1 MTKKRIQPKHT
12 CGQAMVW
19 RGKRGD
25 GAIQR
30 WWCPKCDAWTV
41 ARGAARGLRS
51 AKGYG
56 LDRVADLASHGM
68 STHAISQQVGMGWEA
83 VERRIER
90 MAANAE
96 ERFLD
101 MPPKPGK
108 AWALVDLPYASQMQG
123 KAAIGRIRSTLRLLD
138 WETGHAA
145 AAALVG
151 RLGSHPD
158 SIPWPEAKPWLDG
171 ALGTAVRDWTE
182 AERRLWVILARS
194 NGWRLG
200 EEP

>member
-1 MTKKRIQPKHT
+1 MTKRTTHPKHT

-41 ARGAARGLRS
+41 ARGAAKGLRS
-51 AKGYG
+51 TKGYG
-56 LDRVADLASHGM
+56 LDKVAALVAHGM
-68 STHAISQQVGMGWEA
+68 STHAISQQIGMGWEA

-96 ERFLD
+96 KRFLD

-108 AWALVDLPYASQMQG
+108 AWAMVDLPYASQAHG

-138 WETGHAA
+138 WESGPGAA
-145 AAALVG
+145 ATLVG
-151 RLGSHPD
+151 RLGSQPD
-158 SIPWPEAKPWLDG
+158 SRQWPEAQPWLDG
-171 ALGTAVRDWTE
+171 ALGTSPRDWGE

-194 NGWRLG
+194 NGWRM
-200 EEP
+200 EKEP